1 MPCRDLP
8 RLRFANLP
16 TPLEAAPRLAEELGG
31 PRIFIKREDLSGLAF
46 GGNKTRLMEYVVA
59 DLLDR
64 GIDAVVAC
72 AAAQSNKL
80 REVAASAARFGL
92 RAVLLVE
99 DEPPKTTPQGNLL
112 LFELLGAEVRFLG
125 RPPHD
130 VLRAQ
135 REVEAEL
142 ERAGH
147 KVEVLDRSLGYGALA
162 TAAYV
167 DAACELAGQCAEQG
181 IDPDQVF
188 VTAGGGATI
197 AGLVLGLK
205 HRGCRARVVGVSIMQ
220 QPEAVTAGALD
231 LAKRCAVLLGIETEV
246 AAADFT
252 VLDYIAPGYGVLT
265 PEVAAAIRL
274 VATRHGILLDPV
286 YNGKTMAGLIDQI
299 RSGAIAADETVVL
312 MDTGGGPALFAY
324 GGEIVRL
331 GAVREEACI
340 AS

>member
-1 MPCRDLP
+1 MLEHLP

-16 TPLEAAPRLAEELGG
+16 TPLEEAPRLAKELGG
-31 PRIFIKREDLSGLAF
+31 PKIYIKREDLSGLAF
-46 GGNKTRLMEYVVA
+46 GGNKTRLMEYVMA
-59 DLLDR
+59 DLLAR
-64 GIDAVVAC
+64 GVDAVVAC

-80 REVAASAARFGL
+80 REVAACAARFGL
-92 RAVLLVE
+92 RAVLLVD
-99 DEPPKTTPQGNLL
+99 DERPRATPQGNLL

-135 REVEAEL
+135 REVQAEL

-167 DAACELAGQCAEQG
+167 DAACELVDQCAGQG
-181 IDPDQVF
+181 IDPDRVF

-205 HRGCRARVVGVSIMQ
+205 HRGCRARVVGVSILQ
-220 QPEAVTAGALD
+220 QPADIAAGALD
-231 LAKRCAVLLGIETEV
+231 LAKRCASLLGIGTEV
-246 AAADFT
+246 TAADFT
-252 VLDYIAPGYGVLT
+252 VLDQIAPGYGVLT

-299 RSGAIAADETVVL
+299 RSGAIGADETVVF

-324 GGEIVRL
+324 GEEIVRL
-331 GAVREEACI
+331 GAAREQACI
-340 AS
+340 GS